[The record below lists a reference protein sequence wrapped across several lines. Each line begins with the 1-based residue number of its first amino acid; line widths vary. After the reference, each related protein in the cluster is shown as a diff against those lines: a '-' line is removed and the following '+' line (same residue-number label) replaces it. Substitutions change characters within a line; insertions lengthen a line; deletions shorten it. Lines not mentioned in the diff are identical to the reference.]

1 MDTGYRLSTIVL
13 HKLSLLKLP
22 QSSSHPATL
31 TAVSQDS
38 DSQSQGCWGWAGA
51 PHFIGHQHKETFT
64 KATPAT
70 MVVLLGT
77 DQPGLLCVLGH
88 NETAGLNVLTLI

>member
-1 MDTGYRLSTIVL
+1 
-13 HKLSLLKLP
+13 
-22 QSSSHPATL
+22 
-31 TAVSQDS
+31 
-38 DSQSQGCWGWAGA
+38 
-51 PHFIGHQHKETFT
+51 
-64 KATPAT
+64 